1 MGKEYT
7 MTRLS
12 LLLILVPAAGCAAWN
27 DQPYTQGCNPTPNS
41 SVLGTSDNPM
51 DSVIDLNEDSPT
63 FGQCIGRTTGGGSGG
78 SDGAGGMG
86 GMGGSIFPP
95 IDGETNLGICGSEA
109 DPANDNCDYGCVAL
123 GNTFGFVAVLGV
135 APDESLSG
143 GSSTPTDFDGFF
155 VVSEAFI
162 QGAADALG
170 FDLTEARVR
179 EGAVLPLTALEGATG
194 PDLTLT
200 LEPVT
205 VDLTEDPDNN
215 GVPGPFAL
223 PFVMA
228 GETYNY
234 GASGSQA
241 CFNLTDGIDFT
252 FDVTMPF
259 PLPALFQCQPCDQE
273 VINQDNVS
281 CTDNS
286 GCLAPSTCDTA
297 AGECTSQIVAEPTAG
312 QVCFTIP

>member
-1 MGKEYT
+1 

-63 FGQCIGRTTGGGSGG
+63 YGQCIGRAIPGGSTGTGGTGG
-78 SDGAGGMG
+78 ECEPPPD
-86 GMGGSIFPP
+86 FPP
-95 IDGETNLGICGSEA
+95 IEGESSFGTCGSDA
-109 DPANDNCDYGCVAL
+109 DICNDNCDYGCVAL

-135 APDESLSG
+135 APDESISG

-170 FDLTEARVR
+170 FDLTEARVL

-205 VDLTEDPDNN
+205 VDLTEDPDGN

-228 GETYNY
+228 GETYTY

-241 CFNLTDGIDFT
+241 CFNLTDGINFT
-252 FDVTMPF
+252 FEVTMPF
-259 PLPALFQCQPCDQE
+259 SLPAIFQCQPCDQE

-281 CTDNS
+281 CMDDS
-286 GCLAPSTCDTA
+286 GCLAPSICDTA
-297 AGECTSQIVAEPTAG
+297 AGECESRIVPEPTAG